1 MSKKLLF
8 FCCPKRKEKIFINYF
23 FEVVLSQILDYFERN
38 TEQVTNYFL
47 LEILKND
54 KKYQK
59 QIKRILETNKQNK
72 KGE

>member
-1 MSKKLLF
+1 MN
-8 FCCPKRKEKIFINYF
+8 FINYF
-23 FEVVLSQILDYFERN
+23 FEIVLQQILDYFEKN
-38 TEQVTNYFL
+38 NEQVTNYFL

-54 KKYQK
+54 KKYQE

>member
-1 MSKKLLF
+1 MN
-8 FCCPKRKEKIFINYF
+8 FINYF
-23 FEVVLSQILDYFERN
+23 FEVVLSQILDYFEKN
-38 TEQVTNYFL
+38 NQQVTNYFL

-54 KKYQK
+54 KKYRE